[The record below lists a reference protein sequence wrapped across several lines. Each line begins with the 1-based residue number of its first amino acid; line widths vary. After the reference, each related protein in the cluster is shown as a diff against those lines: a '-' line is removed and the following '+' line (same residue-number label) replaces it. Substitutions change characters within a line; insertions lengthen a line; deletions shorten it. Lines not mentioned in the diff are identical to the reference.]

1 MAAAS
6 RTSCRLEGV
15 KEETCVKVKEEGVKE
30 EGAKAFEGG
39 RANACAGVPS
49 AAARIT
55 MSIVAMPSSKAR
67 SFPHDLLTFFPI
79 DY

>member
-39 RANACAGVPS
+39 RACVCAPS
-49 AAARIT
+49 Q
-55 MSIVAMPSSKAR
+55 
-67 SFPHDLLTFFPI
+67 
-79 DY
+79 